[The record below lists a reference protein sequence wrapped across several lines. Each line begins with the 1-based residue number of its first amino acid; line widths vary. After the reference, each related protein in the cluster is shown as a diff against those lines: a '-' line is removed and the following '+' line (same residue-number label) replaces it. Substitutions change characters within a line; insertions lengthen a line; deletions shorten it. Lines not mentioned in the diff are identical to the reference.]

1 MNKDELRAIYP
12 DATEEQHQ
20 KAIDLYGT
28 SVNGLRTQL
37 GTATA
42 ELEAL
47 RGKGDI
53 DAIIKDRDDWKNKA
67 EGYEADARN
76 KAAEAELSKRFASAH
91 GGKKFVNSYTEEGLL
106 GAFKAEI
113 AKPENQGKADA
124 DIYSAITKDRTDL
137 YLNER
142 QNPDVPGAG
151 SVVSRERTKEDAV
164 RDLIGAN
171 NPFSKI

>member
-1 MNKDELRAIYP
+1 MKRDEIKAIFP
-12 DATEEQHQ
+12 DATDDQITTLLNKH
-20 KAIDLYGT
+20 G
-28 SVNGLRTQL
+28 
-37 GTATA
+37 A
-42 ELEAL
+42 ELEGWKTQYNTANDAL
-47 RGKGDI
+47 TELQNKGNI
-53 DAIIKDRDDWKNKA
+53 DDVRAELETYKNKVA
-67 EGYEADARN
+67 DYEAATA
-76 KAAEAELSKRFASAH
+76 KAAQEAELSRRFASAH

-151 SVVSRERTKEDAV
+151 AAEPPKNAEAYIADKYK
-164 RDLIGAN
+164 D
-171 NPFSKI
+171 NPFYKG

>member
-1 MNKDELRAIYP
+1 MKRDEIKAIFP
-12 DATEEQHQ
+12 DATDDQITTLLNKH
-20 KAIDLYGT
+20 G
-28 SVNGLRTQL
+28 
-37 GTATA
+37 A
-42 ELEAL
+42 ELEGWKTQYNTANDAL
-47 RGKGDI
+47 TELQNKGNI
-53 DAIIKDRDDWKNKA
+53 DDVRAELETYKNKVA
-67 EGYEADARN
+67 DYEAATA
-76 KAAEAELSKRFASAH
+76 KAAQEAELAKRFASAH

-151 SVVSRERTKEDAV
+151 AAEPPKNAEAYIADKYK
-164 RDLIGAN
+164 D
-171 NPFSKI
+171 NPFFKG